1 MSGWWVL
8 VTNYLLGSLP
18 FGIII
23 GWLFKR
29 VDIRKY
35 GSGNIGATNV
45 SRVAGFVPALLAG
58 VADALKGFL
67 GAYLSTRFI
76 QHPVLWFFAAFM
88 IVIGHNWSV
97 FLHFKG
103 GKGVATTVGIL
114 FYLSYQAAIISFLS
128 WVGMVL
134 ISRYSSLGSLTGAL
148 LMPIGLY
155 FFRRPEEYIWW
166 GIFACALVFFRHSE
180 NISRLIAGK
189 EHKIG
194 KKGRESHG

>member
-1 MSGWWVL
+1 MSGWWVIGI
-8 VTNYLLGSLP
+8 NYLIGSLP
-18 FGIII
+18 FGVII
-23 GWLFKR
+23 GWLLR
-29 VDIRKY
+29 GIDIRKY

-45 SRVAGFVPALLAG
+45 SRVLGFTPALLAG
-58 VADALKGFL
+58 IADALKGFL
-67 GAYLSTRFI
+67 GAYLATRFI
-76 QHPVLWFFAAFM
+76 QNPFLWFLAVFM

-97 FLHFKG
+97 FLRFKG

-128 WVGMVL
+128 WIGMVL

-155 FFRRPEEYIWW
+155 LFNKPPEIIWW
-166 GIFACALVFFRHSE
+166 GIFACALVFLRHSE
-180 NISRLIAGK
+180 NIKRLVSGK

-194 KKGRESHG
+194 KKGRE